1 MSLFISKSGLQTCS
15 DGGNHVIRKIS
26 PEGEVSTYAG
36 AGIAGH
42 ADGPASEARFNN
54 PINLCFD
61 PEGNL
66 YVSDFQNQRI
76 RKITPGGEV
85 STIAGDGFVGYED
98 GPALQARFSYPR
110 GICIDTEGNLCI

>member
-42 ADGPASEARFNN
+42 ADGPASSARFNS

-61 PEGNL
+61 TEGNL

-76 RKITPGGEV
+76 RKITPAGEV

-110 GICIDTEGNLCI
+110 GICIDDQGNLCI